1 MVQSL
6 TFEVPGQGPVRLDL
20 RRALAAGYTG
30 RDRALV
36 QEHIDELAHLGV
48 APPKHVPMLFP
59 LIPTLVTFARHIAV
73 LGFDS
78 TPEIEVV
85 LFRTGGADYVGLGSD
100 HTDRKVETVSI
111 PLAKNVCPKPVAPVA
126 WPVAE
131 VAAHWDRLVL
141 RSACGGVPLQE
152 GPLAKIM
159 PRDDL
164 LAFVAAHDGPD
175 HEGRMVFSGT
185 VPTQAQPPRR
195 AATIELALIDPVL
208 GRRIDHAYS
217 VMPMTEFFAD

>member
-6 TFEVPGQGPVRLDL
+6 SFDVPGRGPVRLDL

-30 RDRALV
+30 RDRKLV

-48 APPKHVPMLFP
+48 PPPRHVPMLFP
-59 LIPTLVTFARHIAV
+59 IIPTLVTFARHISV

-85 LFRTGGADYVGLGSD
+85 LFRAGGEDFVSLGSD
-100 HTDRKVETVSI
+100 HTDRKIEIQSI
-111 PLAKNVCPKPVAPVA
+111 PISKNVCPKPVAPVA

-131 VAAHWDRLVL
+131 VAGHWDRLLL
-141 RSACGGVPLQE
+141 RSTCEGVLLQE
-152 GPLAKIM
+152 GPLAKLL
-159 PRDDL
+159 PRGEI
-164 LAFVAAHDGPD
+164 LAFVAAHDGPE
-175 HEGRMVFSGT
+175 HEGRIVFSGT
-185 VPTQAQPPRR
+185 VPTERQPPRR

-208 GRRIDHAYS
+208 DRRIEHAYS
-217 VMPMTEFFAD
+217 VLPMAEFFAD